1 LLTQKVSSRALAQGV
16 DTLKRN
22 HQLLGEECAVVGFTG
37 PPSNPMWLAPEEAK
51 ALLEQANPVADAPA
65 GLKKQEVE
73 ELLNRLDE
81 LQTDLELFA
90 KERSLSLSQSHQR
103 VRAITQE
110 GRVQVIP
117 QLPMDL
123 LGVYILQPG
132 VIRNS

>member
-1 LLTQKVSSRALAQGV
+1 
-16 DTLKRN
+16 
-22 HQLLGEECAVVGFTG
+22 
-37 PPSNPMWLAPEEAK
+37 MWLAPEKAK